1 MASFIEDAIKAY
13 NAIDNNNAG
22 ILRGIGLART
32 YRELAS
38 DITQGFT
45 KLPKGNEERIK
56 REPKIVSADTIKG
69 DIENSTRPQT
79 NEILNNN
86 ETPYQDKEMD
96 KQKDLSNLNNANNFN
111 DREDI

>member
-69 DIENSTRPQT
+69 DIENIDKLENVDLLTTKLSELQKIM
-79 NEILNNN
+79 E
-86 ETPYQDKEMD
+86 PYLQLTE
-96 KQKDLSNLNNANNFN
+96 
-111 DREDI
+111 